1 MAIVDMEGKF
11 LLNFLL
17 MSRLLGRPRKEG
29 RKENSSGK
37 KFRMGSIRGKMLV
50 FGFLFL
56 VHESVQPSR
65 EICLYSI

>member
-1 MAIVDMEGKF
+1 MAVVDMEGTF

-17 MSRLLGRPRKEG
+17 MFRLLGRQRKEV

-37 KFRMGSIRGKMLV
+37 KFRMDSIRGQMLV

-56 VHESVQPSR
+56 VHESVQPS
-65 EICLYSI
+65 